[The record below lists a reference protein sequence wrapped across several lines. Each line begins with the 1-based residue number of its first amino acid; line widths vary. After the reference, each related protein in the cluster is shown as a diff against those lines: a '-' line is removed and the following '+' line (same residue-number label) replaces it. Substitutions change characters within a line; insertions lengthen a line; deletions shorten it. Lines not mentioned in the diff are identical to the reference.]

1 MFQYLLIFS
10 ILTIFMGLNKGF
22 LFSLS
27 GRDRKPVFV
36 ISLSLLWILASF
48 RTEIV
53 GNDTGE
59 YIRIFKESGNMLAD
73 GSTRFEFGYVYFN
86 YLVSQITSQPRFF
99 FIVTNI
105 FIFFTYGHF
114 IWKYSQRPK
123 LALVLFFLIVFGN
136 IVNILRQI
144 IAICILLYGIEALL
158 ENKRIRFVFLVLFAT
173 LFHTTAILFLVIF
186 PLYVYHV
193 RVDRRILILFAIIS
207 ISSYVVFASLLSIAF
222 SYLPMYEYY
231 SLGKYFEGGM
241 RVASVVKVLF
251 SVLVIS
257 LGYIAYTKYATSQWK
272 NSIEGR
278 RYNLLLLL
286 ELVAVVI
293 NVMSLRVNLIDR
305 LGLYFTALSFV
316 LISNAIQLL
325 PVKNRRFVTLLILFV
340 YISYSCITILY
351 RPDWNRVYPIELSLL
366 L

>member
-1 MFQYLLIFS
+1 MFQFLFIFCTLIVF
-10 ILTIFMGLNKGF
+10 LGLNKGF
-22 LFSLS
+22 FFSLS
-27 GRDRKPVFV
+27 GKDRKPVFV
-36 ISLSLLWILASF
+36 ISLFLLWILASF

-86 YLVSQITSQPRFF
+86 YLVSQITTQPRFF

-114 IWKYSQRPK
+114 MWKYSQRPK
-123 LALVLFFLIVFGN
+123 LTLVLFFLIVFGS

-144 IAICILLYGIEALL
+144 IAICILLYSIEALL
-158 ENKRIRFVFLVLFAT
+158 ENKKIRFVFLVLLAT
-173 LFHTTAILFLVIF
+173 FFHTTAILFFVVF
-186 PLYVYHV
+186 PLYIYHV
-193 RVDRRILILFAIIS
+193 RVNKRVMFLFAIIS
-207 ISSYVVFASLLSIAF
+207 VSSYIVFASLLSIAF
-222 SYLPMYEYY
+222 SYFPMYEYY

-241 RVASVVKVLF
+241 RMASVVKVCF
-251 SVLVIS
+251 SVFVIS
-257 LGYIAYTKYATSQWK
+257 LGYIAYAKYATPQWK
-272 NSIEGR
+272 CSIEGR

-293 NVMSLRVNLIDR
+293 NVMSLKVNLIDR
-305 LGLYFTALSFV
+305 LSLYFTALSFV

-325 PVKNRRFVTLLILFV
+325 PVKNRRFITVLILFV

-351 RPDWNRVYPIELSLL
+351 RPDWNKVYPIELSLL